1 MSANGPSVKLLNL
14 EIENFKCFES
24 LKLDF
29 DRPSGLDGAW
39 TCIAGINGAG
49 KSSVLEAVCLLALK
63 NRGGLE
69 LGIDRLSEMER
80 RPKDALLTTRIS
92 GQVKKSDNIL
102 TETHAFDFGWMNE
115 KGLAERF
122 LVCAYGASRNM
133 VPSFDQKS
141 QRYGIQLRRVLSLF
155 EPFAPFSNS
164 ALFFRGQDEIPAN
177 FFPFFRRLIQALFPL
192 ELPFSLRSDSF
203 TFSIRE
209 ATILPWELPDGYR
222 SSLAWLSDLCWNWT
236 KEHPESVDPADMEA
250 LVLIDEIDL
259 HLHPHLQRTI
269 VPLLRKTLPKV
280 QWIVTT
286 HSPLVLSSFDKNEII
301 LLDDQAEG
309 GQQVVER
316 QVLGLSVDQIIQ
328 HLMGTP
334 PSSGAME
341 AMLREAEE
349 DPSKRPAAMAMME
362 SPMGEEPLLSPDD
375 MQDFLSKLSK

>member
-14 EIENFKCFES
+14 EIENFKCFER
-24 LKLDF
+24 LQLDF

-49 KSSVLEAVCLLALK
+49 KSSVLEAVCLLALDK
-63 NRGGLE
+63 NCALE
-69 LGIDRLSEMER
+69 LGQTRLKSMER
-80 RPKDALLTTRIS
+80 RPKNEAAATALS
-92 GQVKKSDNIL
+92 GAIQRSGADL
-102 TETHAFDFGWMNE
+102 LEYLRFDEHWRQTMGF
-115 KGLAERF
+115 ATDF
-122 LVCAYGASRNM
+122 LVCAYGASRNL
-133 VPSFDQKS
+133 VPTFDNKNQS
-141 QRYGIQLRRVLSLF
+141 YGIQVRRVLSMF

-164 ALFFRGQDEIPAN
+164 GLFFRGQEEIPAN
-177 FFPFFRRLIQALFPL
+177 FFPFFRRVIESLFPS
-192 ELPFSLRSDSF
+192 ELPLALKSDSF

-209 ATILPWELPDGYR
+209 ATILPTELPDGYR

-236 KEHPESVDPADMEA
+236 KEHPQSTDPADTEA

-269 VPLLRKTLPKV
+269 VPLLRKTFPKV

-316 QVLGLSVDQIIQ
+316 QILGLSVDQIIQ
-328 HLMGTP
+328 HLMGTA

-362 SPMGEEPLLSPDD
+362 SPMGEEPLLSADD